1 MQSSVLITKLVSC
14 FAGSCIKRE
23 TMLLFKR
30 FHSSVQRIAE
40 ISRASKPGDT
50 LHVKGWI
57 KNVRRLKNNIFLDIN
72 DGSTNEKFQL
82 VVPRNPG
89 TQQLTS
95 GCAVSATGCV
105 QVAPNGHLELHADK
119 VESLTDGHLKDG
131 YPFSPK
137 QKHAPEYVREHL
149 HLRSRIDYIAAQMRV
164 RHRAQKAIHDY
175 MDELNF
181 VQINTPLLTTNDCE
195 GAGEVFRVQ
204 PESEQLLKQMARPN
218 IPSDQSYFDQKVFLS
233 VSGQLHLEAM
243 SYGLGN
249 TYTLAPAFRAENSK
263 SPLHLAEFYMFEAEL
278 VHMEQ
283 LETLAFFIE
292 RMLKEIT
299 NRLLNANAADLQ
311 FCQQSANASSD
322 LAWLQVPWKTL
333 SYDEALA
340 LVIANKQSFKSAV
353 TPNEGFSKEQELFL
367 VAHCGTPVFVID
379 WPAQQKPFYMKT
391 CRSNPQLVHA
401 LDLLMPSVGELCGG
415 SLREPDAEQLS
426 RHPQL
431 PKSLGWYVELRKY
444 GGLPTGGFGMG
455 FERYLQLLT
464 GVKNIRDVIPFPR
477 YPHSCKM

>member
-1 MQSSVLITKLVSC
+1 
-14 FAGSCIKRE
+14 
-23 TMLLFKR
+23 MLLIKR
-30 FHSSVQRIAE
+30 FHSSAKRIVQVA
-40 ISRASKPGDT
+40 RASKPGDT
-50 LHVKGWI
+50 LQVQGWI

-72 DGSTNEKFQL
+72 DGSTSEKFQL
-82 VVPRNPG
+82 VVPRNNE
-89 TQQLTS
+89 TQQLSS
-95 GCAVSATGCV
+95 GSVVSAVGRV
-105 QVAPNGHLELHADK
+105 QLAPNGHYELHADE
-119 VESLTDGHLKDG
+119 VQALADGHLKDG

-175 MDELNF
+175 MDELDF
-181 VQINTPLLTTNDCE
+181 VQINTPILTANDCE

-204 PESEQLLKQMARPN
+204 PDSEQLLKQMARPN
-218 IPSDQSYFDQKVFLS
+218 VPAEQSYFDQKVFLS

-283 LETLAFFIE
+283 LDQLAAFIE
-292 RMLKEIT
+292 SMLKEIT
-299 NRLLNANAADLQ
+299 NRLLNANAADLR
-311 FCQQSANASSD
+311 FCQEHAGSSSQ
-322 LAWLQVPWKTL
+322 LEWLHVPWKVL

-340 LVIANKQSFKSAV
+340 VIIANKDRFKTAV
-353 TPNEGFSKEQELFL
+353 SEDEGFSKEQELFL
-367 VAHCGTPVFVID
+367 VSHCAAPVFVID
-379 WPAQQKPFYMKT
+379 WPARQKPFYMKS
-391 CRSNPQLVHA
+391 CRSNPQRVHA

-415 SLREPDAEQLS
+415 SLRECDVERLS
-426 RHPQL
+426 AHPQL
-431 PKSLGWYVELRKY
+431 PKELAWYVDLRRF

>member
-1 MQSSVLITKLVSC
+1 ML
-14 FAGSCIKRE
+14 FIKR
-23 TMLLFKR
+23 FY
-30 FHSSVQRIAE
+30 SNVQRIAQ
-40 ISRASKPGDT
+40 IVSANKPGDT
-50 LHVKGWI
+50 LQVQGWI

-72 DGSTNEKFQL
+72 DGSTSNKFQL
-82 VVPRNPG
+82 VVPRNSA

-95 GCAVSATGCV
+95 GCVVSAVGCV
-105 QVAPNGHLELHADK
+105 QVAPNGHYELHADE
-119 VESLTDGHLKDG
+119 VQPLADGHLRDG

-164 RHRAQKAIHDY
+164 RHRAQKVIHDY
-175 MDELNF
+175 MDEQHF
-181 VQINTPLLTTNDCE
+181 IQINTPMLTTNDCE

-204 PESEQLLKQMARPN
+204 PDSEQLLKQMARPN
-218 IPSDQSYFDQKVFLS
+218 VAPEQSYFDQKVFLT

-249 TYTLAPAFRAENSK
+249 TYTLTPAFRAENSK

-283 LETLAFFIE
+283 LDMLAKFIE
-292 RMLKEIT
+292 RMLKEIS
-299 NRLLNANAADLQ
+299 NRLLNANAADVH
-311 FCQQSANASSD
+311 FCQQSANSSSD
-322 LAWLQVPWKTL
+322 LAWLQVPWKRL

-340 LVIANKQSFKSAV
+340 LVVANKSSFKSAV
-353 TPNEGFSKEQELFL
+353 DADEGFSKEQELFL
-367 VAHCGTPVFVID
+367 VQHCGTPVFVMD
-379 WPAQQKPFYMKT
+379 WPARQKPFYMKT
-391 CRSNPQLVHA
+391 SRNNPERVDA

-415 SLREPDAEQLS
+415 SLRESDAERLKM
-426 RHPQL
+426 HPQL
-431 PKSLGWYVELRKY
+431 PKDLSWYVELRKY

>member
-1 MQSSVLITKLVSC
+1 
-14 FAGSCIKRE
+14 
-23 TMLLFKR
+23 MLFIKR

-40 ISRASKPGDT
+40 IVSRSKSGDT
-50 LHVKGWI
+50 LEVQGWI
-57 KNVRRLKNNIFLDIN
+57 KNIRRLKNNIFLDIN
-72 DGSTNEKFQL
+72 DGSTSNKFQL
-82 VVPRNPG
+82 VVPRNSD

-95 GCAVSATGCV
+95 GCVVRAVGSV
-105 QVAPNGHLELHADK
+105 QLAPNGHYELHADE
-119 VESLTDGHLKDG
+119 VHSLADGHLRNG

-137 QKHAPEYVREHL
+137 QKHPPEYVREHL
-149 HLRSRIDYIAAQMRV
+149 HLRSRIDFIAAQMRV

-175 MDELNF
+175 MDELHI
-181 VQINTPLLTTNDCE
+181 VQINTPMLTTNDCE

-204 PESEQLLKQMARPN
+204 PDSEQLLKQMARPN
-218 IPSDQSYFDQKVFLS
+218 VLPEQSYFDQKVFLT

-243 SYGLGN
+243 SYGLGD

-278 VHMEQ
+278 VNMEK
-283 LETLAFFIE
+283 LDMLAAFIE

-299 NRLLNANAADLQ
+299 NRVLNANAADVN
-311 FCQQSANASSD
+311 FCQHNANASSD
-322 LAWLQVPWKTL
+322 LAWQQVPWKVL

-340 LVIANKQSFKSAV
+340 IVVANKDSFKNAV
-353 TPNEGFSKEQELFL
+353 NDEGFSKEQELFL
-367 VAHCGTPVFVID
+367 VAHCGTPVFVVD
-379 WPAQQKPFYMKT
+379 WPARQKPFYMKT
-391 CRSNPQLVHA
+391 SRSNSEYVHA

-415 SLREPDAEQLS
+415 SLREGDIERLRNHS
-426 RHPQL
+426 QL
-431 PKSLGWYVELRKY
+431 PKDLAWYVELRKY

-455 FERYLQLLT
+455 LERYLQLLT